1 MSKAFIIM
9 LLCGV
14 CTLTAQEEQ
23 ATSPFHHQIGV
34 AGSLISG
41 MGISYQYIFSDDY
54 RVKCTGLY
62 YSQTNG
68 FATFDE
74 RNSTDIQAGME
85 VQKSLYLAKSIR
97 VFAFAGVGMLRL
109 TDRTFDVT
117 ASLESNYRTH
127 MYNGGAGVGVEL
139 IAIGRVAFNIE
150 VGGMYYVENRSGE
163 FDSPKHSVYET
174 FSRREVGLGIG
185 GGLGI
190 GYRF

>member
-1 MSKAFIIM
+1 M

-62 YSQTNG
+62 YTGTDN
-68 FATFDE
+68 
-74 RNSTDIQAGME
+74 NSNSDDRTDTETQAGLE
-85 VQKSLYLAKSIR
+85 VQKSLLKGKSTR
-97 VFAFAGVGMLRL
+97 VFAFVGVGILSSTTLSNIDIDTR
-109 TDRTFDVT
+109 
-117 ASLESNYRTH
+117 ASNTQNYYH
-127 MYNGGAGVGVEL
+127 SGAGVGIEL
-139 IAIGRVAFNIE
+139 VVAGRIAFNIE
-150 VGGMYYVENRSGE
+150 VGALYSLRVTRGESVAPKYSIYDSHYY
-163 FDSPKHSVYET
+163 
-174 FSRREVGLGIG
+174 REAGFGIG

-190 GYRF
+190 GYQF